1 MNGCTEQFDHF
12 RNCYLQ
18 EKRKFIH
25 IHENKWE
32 DDPMLIPNY
41 LKEQILLQKNL
52 KMDPKMAIRN
62 VTKNVDA
69 ELLRTKRKIDEG
81 YF

>member
-1 MNGCTEQFDHF
+1 
-12 RNCYLQ
+12 
-18 EKRKFIH
+18 
-25 IHENKWE
+25 
-32 DDPMLIPNY
+32 MLIPNY